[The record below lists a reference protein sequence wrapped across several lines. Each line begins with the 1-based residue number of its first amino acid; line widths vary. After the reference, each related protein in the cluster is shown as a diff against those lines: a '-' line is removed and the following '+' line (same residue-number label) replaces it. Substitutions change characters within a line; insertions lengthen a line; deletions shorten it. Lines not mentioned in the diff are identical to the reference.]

1 MKNLKHL
8 AEKVINTEI
17 KGLEEIKT
25 KFDDSFRDLVAKIL
39 TLKGRV
45 VISGMGKSGHIAN
58 KISATL
64 ASTGTPAFFIHPAE
78 ASHGD
83 LGMITKDDLVILLS
97 NSGETKELG
106 DIINYCKRFK
116 ITLVALVRRRS
127 SILVNSADIAI
138 VLPEI
143 EEASNVN
150 APTTSTTM
158 MLAYGDAL
166 AVTLAEIKG
175 FNKENFSIYHPGGKL
190 GSQLLSTEQL
200 MRSSKEI
207 PLCDVDADAETI
219 INKITKFKL
228 GIVGII
234 NHDEKLVGVITDG
247 DIRRNISDNIL
258 LKKAQDIMTLEPK
271 TVQEETLA
279 IDSVNSMNKHDITNI
294 FVVNKKEKPI
304 GIINLHDCFKAGL
317 I

>member
-1 MKNLKHL
+1 MKNLKHI
-8 AEKVINTEI
+8 AEQVINIEI

-116 ITLVALVRRRS
+116 ITLVALVRRKS

-228 GIVGII
+228 GIVGVI

-271 TVQEETLA
+271 TVQGETLA

-294 FVVNKKEKPI
+294 FVVNKEEKPI

>member
-1 MKNLKHL
+1 MKNLKHI
-8 AEKVINTEI
+8 AEQVINIEI

-116 ITLVALVRRRS
+116 ITLVALVRRKS

-228 GIVGII
+228 GIVGVI

-294 FVVNKKEKPI
+294 FVVNKEEKPI

>member
-1 MKNLKHL
+1 MKNLKHI
-8 AEKVINTEI
+8 AEQVINTEI

-116 ITLVALVRRRS
+116 ITLVALVRRKS

-190 GSQLLSTEQL
+190 GSQLLLTEQL
-200 MRSSKEI
+200 MRSSIEI

-258 LKKAQDIMTLEPK
+258 LKKAQDIMTSEPK

-279 IDSVNSMNKHDITNI
+279 IDSVNSMNKYDITNI